1 MITTHHIEMPLTEEA
16 VRKLRAGDQVLI
28 SGEIVISAG
37 MPTYQ
42 RMIEFL
48 DAGKPLPLDMSGAAL
63 FHLGSYSR
71 EVDGKMEVV
80 YMNPTT
86 STRFNGFMP
95 RLIRSLGLRAV
106 GGKGGL
112 DAESVRAMQEAGC
125 VYLSFL
131 GGGCTLLSE
140 SIRELVSV
148 DWKDL
153 LMHYRLVKLRVEG
166 LPATVGIDA
175 HGNSLYGSLM
185 TEARDRLPAI
195 MEKLKARRH
204 EPA

>member
-1 MITTHHIEMPLTEEA
+1 MITTHHLEMPLTEEK
-16 VRKLRAGDQVLI
+16 VRSLRAGDQVFL

-42 RMIEFL
+42 RMIDYL
-48 DAGKPLPLDMSGAAL
+48 DAGKPLPIDLSGGAL
-63 FHLGSYSR
+63 FHLGGYSR

-80 YMNPTT
+80 YINPTT
-86 STRFNGFMP
+86 STRFNAFMP

-112 DAESVRAMQEAGC
+112 DAESARAMQEAGC

-140 SIRELVSV
+140 SIREFVSV
-148 DWKDL
+148 DWTDL
-153 LMHYRLVKLRVEG
+153 LLHYRLMKLRVEG

-175 HGNSLYGSLM
+175 NGNSLYGSLQ
-185 TEARDRLPAI
+185 TEAEERLPEI
-195 MEKLKARRH
+195 MARLEARRK
-204 EPA
+204 EMA

>member
-42 RMIEFL
+42 RMIDYL
-48 DAGKPLPLDMSGAAL
+48 DTGKPLPLDLSGAAL

-86 STRFNGFMP
+86 STRFNAFMP

-112 DAESVRAMQEAGC
+112 DDESARAMQEAGC

-148 DWKDL
+148 DWGDL
-153 LMHYRLVKLRVEG
+153 LLHYRLVKLRVEG

-175 HGNSLYGSLM
+175 HGNSLYGSLT
-185 TEARDRLPAI
+185 TEARERLPAI

-204 EPA
+204 EAV